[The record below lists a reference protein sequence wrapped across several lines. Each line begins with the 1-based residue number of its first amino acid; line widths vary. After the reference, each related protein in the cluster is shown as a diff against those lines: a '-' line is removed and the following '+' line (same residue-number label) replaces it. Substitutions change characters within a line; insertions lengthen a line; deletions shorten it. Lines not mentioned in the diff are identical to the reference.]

1 MSGNSQ
7 CLEPYSTTRSV
18 PQEAPAP
25 FWRPWQQ
32 LTSLAS
38 LAEWTGTG
46 GTIVQT
52 MNIRPTERLR
62 RSSDC
67 RRALPAPEC
76 PAPSVWHHRFLQK
89 VTAKPYHPVAPRGWS
104 EFRGDGPNSAGSDP
118 AKARKCSERESV
130 RHHRS
135 SAGTIGRHAPESRT
149 LGPIAGPGHWPGAS
163 KARTAFTITRFSS
176 GKSSSMTFQTI
187 SMSIPR

>member
-89 VTAKPYHPVAPRGWS
+89 VTAKPYHP
-104 EFRGDGPNSAGSDP
+104 GDGPNSAGMVRIPP
-118 AKARKCSERESV
+118 AVTPRKRESV
-130 RHHRS
+130 RSAKVSGTIDHRPVP
-135 SAGTIGRHAPESRT
+135 SAGMHLSPAPLVPSQAPVIGPVLPKLAQRSQSRV
-149 LGPIAGPGHWPGAS
+149 LAQAS
-163 KARTAFTITRFSS
+163 LLL
-176 GKSSSMTFQTI
+176 
-187 SMSIPR
+187 